1 MGRLETR
8 FVENVD
14 LALRQV
20 AELLKLFDADR
31 IEISHKLFT
40 CISELRL
47 IQLLVNFKLVH

>member
-14 LALRQV
+14 LALRKV